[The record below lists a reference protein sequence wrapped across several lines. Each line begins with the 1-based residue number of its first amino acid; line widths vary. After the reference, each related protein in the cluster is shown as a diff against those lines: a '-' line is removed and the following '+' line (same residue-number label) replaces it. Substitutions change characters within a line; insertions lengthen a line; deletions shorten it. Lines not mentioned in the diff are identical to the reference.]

1 MGLPFLYAKIQVGPY
16 SYLKNFVRGSD
27 PIKFL

>member
-16 SYLKNFVRGSD
+16 GYLKNFVRESD
-27 PIKFL
+27 PTN

>member
-16 SYLKNFVRGSD
+16 GYLKNFVRGSD
-27 PIKFL
+27 PTN